1 MGAYIVL
8 FTNRLNDDADYRI
21 FTGSRAFAEAVA
33 TGKRLAH
40 KWDIVHVRP
49 VGPIEEYVK

>member
-1 MGAYIVL
+1 MSAYIVL
-8 FTNRLNDDADYRI
+8 LSNRHNDDADYRI
-21 FTGSRAFAEAVA
+21 FTGSRAFADAVA

-49 VGPIEEYVK
+49 VGRIEEYVK